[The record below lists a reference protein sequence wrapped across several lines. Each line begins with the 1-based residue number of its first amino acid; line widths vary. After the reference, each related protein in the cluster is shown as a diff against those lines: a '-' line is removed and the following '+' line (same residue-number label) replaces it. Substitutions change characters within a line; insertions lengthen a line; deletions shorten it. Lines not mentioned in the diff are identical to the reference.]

1 MLSYSVFLPSYSV
14 GEDCYQQIPY
24 VTRKYGKTAVVIG
37 GKTAMEKARQELD
50 AAVQG
55 SDVQILDYIWY
66 GGDSNYENVEMLK
79 ADSRVQEA
87 DMLFGVGGGRACD
100 TVKTLADMLD
110 KPFFTFPT
118 LASNCAACTAIT
130 VMYNPDGSFKE
141 YYYMHA
147 PSYHTFVNTKIIA
160 DSPEKLLWAGIG
172 DALSKECEVLFASRD
187 KFIYHTPLMGQCIS
201 KVCTTPLVEY
211 GAKALEACR
220 NNKPDFALEQVAIL
234 SFQRGLFQILQ
245 HTKTSRIRRT
255 ITITTV
261 HWRTVFT
268 TGLRHCRSAKDI
280 CTVKLYR
287 SVCFAC

>member
-172 DALSKECEVLFASRD
+172 DALSKECEVLFTIHRLWDSAFPR
-187 KFIYHTPLMGQCIS
+187 FVQHRL
-201 KVCTTPLVEY
+201 
-211 GAKALEACR
+211 
-220 NNKPDFALEQVAIL
+220 L
-234 SFQRGLFQILQ
+234 STVQRHWKRAEI
-245 HTKTSRIRRT
+245 TSRI
-255 ITITTV
+255 
-261 HWRTVFT
+261 
-268 TGLRHCRSAKDI
+268 LR
-280 CTVKLYR
+280 
-287 SVCFAC
+287 

>member
-211 GAKALEACR
+211 GAKAGFCVGAGRTRYYHFNGNCFKFCNTR
-220 NNKPDFALEQVAIL
+220 KPAGSEGQLLLQQFTGALYL
-234 SFQRGLFQILQ
+234 LRGFD
-245 HTKTSRIRRT
+245 TAAVRKTSAR
-255 ITITTV
+255 
-261 HWRTVFT
+261 
-268 TGLRHCRSAKDI
+268 
-280 CTVKLYR
+280 
-287 SVCFAC
+287 

>member
-160 DSPEKLLWAGIG
+160 DSPEKLFPKSARFYLPAGINLFTIHRLW
-172 DALSKECEVLFASRD
+172 DSAFPRFVQHRLLSTV
-187 KFIYHTPLMGQCIS
+187 
-201 KVCTTPLVEY
+201 
-211 GAKALEACR
+211 
-220 NNKPDFALEQVAIL
+220 
-234 SFQRGLFQILQ
+234 QRHWKRAEI
-245 HTKTSRIRRT
+245 TSRI
-255 ITITTV
+255 
-261 HWRTVFT
+261 
-268 TGLRHCRSAKDI
+268 LR
-280 CTVKLYR
+280 
-287 SVCFAC
+287 

>member
-147 PSYHTFVNTKIIA
+147 PSYHTFVNTKIMQIHRKSFYGLESA
-160 DSPEKLLWAGIG
+160 MLYPKSARFYLPAGINLFTIHRLW
-172 DALSKECEVLFASRD
+172 DSAFPRFVQHRLLSTV
-187 KFIYHTPLMGQCIS
+187 
-201 KVCTTPLVEY
+201 
-211 GAKALEACR
+211 
-220 NNKPDFALEQVAIL
+220 
-234 SFQRGLFQILQ
+234 QRHWKRAEI
-245 HTKTSRIRRT
+245 TSRI
-255 ITITTV
+255 
-261 HWRTVFT
+261 
-268 TGLRHCRSAKDI
+268 LR
-280 CTVKLYR
+280 
-287 SVCFAC
+287 